1 MTNFN
6 RTPSVSGKN
15 ILCLAI
21 DRLNA
26 DFLGAYGNAWV
37 ETPAFDALAAESVVF
52 DSFFATSL
60 DLETLYRAFWRGE
73 SPARVVASS
82 DGETTNET
90 TNKESTEAETTDDRS
105 NGALNGAKS
114 NDFNDA
120 NAAPP
125 SIFRLLKE
133 KGYRTFV
140 VSDDETVALHPA
152 VEDEYCDGRF
162 FLGSPDAALPAE
174 TLEETQFFRNFEELA
189 RFLAKLEDDAKRA
202 KDENGGDA
210 APWFVW
216 AHFSGWNERW
226 DFPLELRERFQE
238 DEDDPAPYSATLVP
252 YWPLEESAKSAKRG
266 ARVDENA
273 VVEAALARAA
283 AILDAESDASNAERL
298 PAEIEIEFNVEF
310 DDAETPDVELDAAES
325 KSESEFD
332 SDDELDDDAFE
343 NAAELDSDDDAFLDE
358 SAVERQLAAT
368 ELARLAQLDAP
379 ERRQAVVE
387 GYCGGVA
394 AFDETLEGFV
404 QLLKESGVLSK
415 TLLLTTATRGFPTGA
430 PSALGVEPTPETA
443 AADVFAP
450 TAISGVSDV
459 SGALLDA
466 FSVDAADS
474 LSLPISAS
482 YPNGAESANAPLY
495 ATGADGETARFYA
508 ESFQLPLAI
517 RLPNGVGATVRL
529 PALCEPRDVFA
540 TLRDWPEFAAELAT
554 SEFWSFEAIEI
565 SPFAGKWSAESA
577 TEIAEELDADDVLAV
592 EKERTADFVA
602 DAPDVPGQN
611 LLRLLANEDGVLRD
625 RVSVVARDAE
635 SEERALVVA
644 DWILKE
650 TPLAPGVDVDDF
662 SGTGAFVADVATFLP
677 QTTSAITP
685 SDALNRQNTQDAE
698 SLTFSASETLEI
710 PVDVSEATRPTLRS
724 QPRLSRFE
732 LFVRPDDRYNV
743 NDVANRCVEI
753 VEKLAPALRPVRD

>member
-37 ETPAFDALAAESVVF
+37 ETPAFDALAAESVLF

-73 SPARVVASS
+73 SPARVVASL
-82 DGETTNET
+82 DDETTNE
-90 TNKESTEAETTDDRS
+90 ES
-105 NGALNGAKS
+105 NGAQTTDAEAEATADGSNDALNDAKS
-114 NDFNDA
+114 VDFNAA

-202 KDENGGDA
+202 DGGDA

-238 DEDDPAPYSATLVP
+238 DEDDPAPYAATLVP
-252 YWPLEESAKSAKRG
+252 YWPLEEGAKSAKRG

-283 AILDAESDASNAERL
+283 AILDADAESAASIEAASL
-298 PAEIEIEFNVEF
+298 PAEVEIELNVEF
-310 DDAETPDVELDAAES
+310 DDAEAPDGELDSNAV
-325 KSESEFD
+325 FD
-332 SDDELDDDAFE
+332 ENGDAFE
-343 NAAELDSDDDAFLDE
+343 SDVADFDGNDEEPDSADAFLDE
-358 SAVERQLAAT
+358 SAVERRLAAT

-387 GYCGGVA
+387 AYCGGVA

-404 QLLKESGVLSK
+404 QLLKESGVLAK
-415 TLLLTTATRGFPTGA
+415 TLLLTTATRGFPTGS
-430 PSALGVEPTPETA
+430 PSALGVEPTSGTA

-450 TAISGVSDV
+450 TSIFGASSDAISAD
-459 SGALLDA
+459 
-466 FSVDAADS
+466 DAAS
-474 LSLPISAS
+474 PTLPVSAS
-482 YPNGAESANAPLY
+482 YSDGADSANAPLY
-495 ATGADGETARFYA
+495 ATGGDGETSRFYA

-517 RLPNGVGATVRL
+517 RLPDGVGATVRL

-554 SEFWSFEAIEI
+554 PEFWSFEAIEI
-565 SPFAGKWSAESA
+565 SPFAGKWSAE

-592 EKERTADFVA
+592 EKERTADFDA
-602 DAPDVPGQN
+602 AAPDVPGQN

-662 SGTGAFVADVATFLP
+662 SGTGAFVADAATLTAASNAVGSSSTSVASSAPSTAAPLASP
-677 QTTSAITP
+677 Q
-685 SDALNRQNTQDAE
+685 
-698 SLTFSASETLEI
+698 
-710 PVDVSEATRPTLRS
+710 
-724 QPRLSRFE
+724 LSRFE
-732 LFVRPDDRYNV
+732 LFVCPDDRYNV

-753 VEKLAPALRPVRD
+753 VEKLAPALRPTRD

>member
-6 RTPSVSGKN
+6 RTSSVSGQN

-37 ETPAFDALAAESVVF
+37 ETPAFDALAAESVLF

-73 SPARVVASS
+73 SPARVVAST
-82 DGETTNET
+82 DDETTT
-90 TNKESTEAETTDDRS
+90 KESTEESNGTKTPDVEAEATDDGS
-105 NGALNGAKS
+105 NNASNSAKS
-114 NDFNDA
+114 GDFNAAD
-120 NAAPP
+120 AAPP

-152 VEDEYCDGRF
+152 VEDEFCDGRF

-189 RFLAKLEDDAKRA
+189 RFLAKLEDDAKCA

-238 DEDDPAPYSATLVP
+238 DEDDPAPYAATLVP
-252 YWPLEESAKSAKRG
+252 YWPLEEGAKSAKRS
-266 ARVDENA
+266 ARVAENA

-283 AILDAESDASNAERL
+283 AILDAESDAPNAAAL
-298 PAEIEIEFNVEF
+298 PAEVEIEFNVEF
-310 DDAETPDVELDAAES
+310 DDPETPDDDFAENDDDF
-325 KSESEFD
+325 ESTA
-332 SDDELDDDAFE
+332 DDFNENDDAFE
-343 NAAELDSDDDAFLDE
+343 SNAADFDGNDEEPDSADAFLDE
-358 SAVERQLAAT
+358 SAVERRLAAT

-387 GYCGGVA
+387 AYCGGVA
-394 AFDETLEGFV
+394 ALDETLEGFV
-404 QLLKESGVLSK
+404 QLLKESGVLAK
-415 TLLLTTATRGFPTGA
+415 TLLLTTATRGFPTGS
-430 PSALGVEPTPETA
+430 PSALGVEPTSGTA

-450 TAISGVSDV
+450 TSIFDASSGASSDAIS
-459 SGALLDA
+459 ADA
-466 FSVDAADS
+466 TAS
-474 LSLPISAS
+474 LTLPISAS
-482 YPNGAESANAPLY
+482 YPDGAVAANAPLY
-495 ATGADGETARFYA
+495 ATGADGETSRFYA

-517 RLPNGVGATVRL
+517 RLPDCVGATVRL

-554 SEFWSFEAIEI
+554 PEFWSFEAIEI
-565 SPFAGKWSAESA
+565 SPFAGKWSAESE

-592 EKERTADFVA
+592 EKERTADFAA

-662 SGTGAFVADVATFLP
+662 SGTGAFVADAATLTAAP
-677 QTTSAITP
+677 NAAPTLTAAAPNAADSSSTSAAP
-685 SDALNRQNTQDAE
+685 L
-698 SLTFSASETLEI
+698 AS
-710 PVDVSEATRPTLRS
+710 
-724 QPRLSRFE
+724 PRLSRFE
-732 LFVRPDDRYNV
+732 LFVR
-743 NDVANRCVEI
+743 
-753 VEKLAPALRPVRD
+753 

>member
-1 MTNFN
+1 MNNSN
-6 RTPSVSGKN
+6 RTPHISGKN
-15 ILCLAI
+15 ILCLAV

-26 DFLGAYGNAWV
+26 DFLGAYGNSWV
-37 ETPAFDALAAESVVF
+37 ETPAFDALAAESVLF

-60 DLETLYRAFWRGE
+60 DLGTLYRAFWRGE
-73 SPARVVASS
+73 SPAQVVAS
-82 DGETTNET
+82 D
-90 TNKESTEAETTDDRS
+90 ADRD
-105 NGALNGAKS
+105 
-114 NDFNDA
+114 DFNDS
-120 NAAPP
+120 P

-152 VEDEYCDGRF
+152 VEDEFCDGRF
-162 FLGSPDAALPAE
+162 FLGSPDAPLPAE

-189 RFLAKLEDDAKRA
+189 RFLAKLEDDAKC
-202 KDENGGDA
+202 ENGGDA

-238 DEDDPAPYSATLVP
+238 DEDDPAPYAATLVP
-252 YWPLEESAKSAKRG
+252 YWPLENDAKSAKRN
-266 ARVDENA
+266 ARADENA

-283 AILDAESDASNAERL
+283 AILDAESAASNADAL
-298 PAEIEIEFNVEF
+298 PAEVEIEFNVEF
-310 DDAETPDVELDAAES
+310 DDSDATDADLDDSADVG
-325 KSESEFD
+325 FD
-332 SDDELDDDAFE
+332 ENDDELD
-343 NAAELDSDDDAFLDE
+343 SDDAFLDE

-379 ERRQAVVE
+379 ERRQCVVE

-404 QLLKESGVLSK
+404 QLLKESGVLAK
-415 TLLLTTATRGFPTGA
+415 TLLLTTATRGFPPGA
-430 PSALGVEPTPETA
+430 PSALGVEPTSETA

-450 TAISGVSDV
+450 TPP
-459 SGALLDA
+459 LFDA
-466 FSVDAADS
+466 PTDANSAEAADS
-474 LSLPISAS
+474 SSLPIPAS
-482 YPNGAESANAPLY
+482 YSDSANAPLY
-495 ATGADGETARFYA
+495 ATGADGETSRFYA

-554 SEFWSFEAIEI
+554 PEFWSFEAIEI

-592 EKERTADFVA
+592 EKERTTDFAA

-625 RVSVVARDAE
+625 RVSVVARDAK
-635 SEERALVVA
+635 SRERALVVA

-662 SGTGAFVADVATFLP
+662 SGTGAFVADAATSTAAA
-677 QTTSAITP
+677 Q
-685 SDALNRQNTQDAE
+685 
-698 SLTFSASETLEI
+698 
-710 PVDVSEATRPTLRS
+710 
-724 QPRLSRFE
+724 
-732 LFVRPDDRYNV
+732 
-743 NDVANRCVEI
+743 
-753 VEKLAPALRPVRD
+753 

>member
-6 RTPSVSGKN
+6 RTSSVSGKN

-26 DFLGAYGNAWV
+26 DFLGAYGNAWI
-37 ETPAFDALAAESVVF
+37 ETPAFDALAAESVLF

-73 SPARVVASS
+73 SPARVVASL
-82 DGETTNET
+82 DDETTNE
-90 TNKESTEAETTDDRS
+90 ESNGAETTA
-105 NGALNGAKS
+105 NGSSDALNGAKPD
-114 NDFNDA
+114 DFNA
-120 NAAPP
+120 AAPP

-152 VEDEYCDGRF
+152 VEDEFCDGRF

-189 RFLAKLEDDAKRA
+189 RFLAKLEDDAKCA
-202 KDENGGDA
+202 KEENGGDA

-238 DEDDPAPYSATLVP
+238 DEDDPAPYAATLVP
-252 YWPLEESAKSAKRG
+252 YWPLEEGAKSAKRG

-283 AILDAESDASNAERL
+283 AILDADAESAASIEAASL
-298 PAEIEIEFNVEF
+298 PAEVEIELNVEF
-310 DDAETPDVELDAAES
+310 DDPEAPDVELDSNAV
-325 KSESEFD
+325 FD
-332 SDDELDDDAFE
+332 ENGDAFE
-343 NAAELDSDDDAFLDE
+343 SDAADFDGNDDELDSDDAVLDE
-358 SAVERQLAAT
+358 SAVERRLAAT

-387 GYCGGVA
+387 AYCGGVA
-394 AFDETLEGFV
+394 AFDETLAGFV
-404 QLLKESGVLSK
+404 QLLQESGVLAK
-415 TLLLTTATRGFPTGA
+415 TLLLTTATRGFPTGS

-450 TAISGVSDV
+450 TSIFGASSDAISAD
-459 SGALLDA
+459 
-466 FSVDAADS
+466 DAAS
-474 LSLPISAS
+474 PTFPVSAS
-482 YPNGAESANAPLY
+482 YPDGADSANAPLY
-495 ATGADGETARFYA
+495 ATGGDGETSRFYA

-517 RLPNGVGATVRL
+517 RLPDGVGATVRL

-554 SEFWSFEAIEI
+554 PEFWSFEAIEI
-565 SPFAGKWSAESA
+565 SPFAGKWSAESE

-592 EKERTADFVA
+592 EKERTADFDA
-602 DAPDVPGQN
+602 AAPDVPGQN

-662 SGTGAFVADVATFLP
+662 SGTGAFVTDAATLTAAPNAAPTLTAAAPNAADSSS
-677 QTTSAITP
+677 TSAAP
-685 SDALNRQNTQDAE
+685 L
-698 SLTFSASETLEI
+698 AS
-710 PVDVSEATRPTLRS
+710 
-724 QPRLSRFE
+724 PRLSRFE

-753 VEKLAPALRPVRD
+753 VEKLAPALRPTRD

>member
-6 RTPSVSGKN
+6 RTPSVSGQN
-15 ILCLAI
+15 ILCLAV

-37 ETPAFDALAAESVVF
+37 ETPAFDALAAESVLF

-73 SPARVVASS
+73 SPARVVPST
-82 DGETTNET
+82 DDETTNE
-90 TNKESTEAETTDDRS
+90 ESSEAETTVDRS
-105 NGALNGAKS
+105 NGALNGAKTD
-114 NDFNDA
+114 DFNVAD
-120 NAAPP
+120 AAPP

-238 DEDDPAPYSATLVP
+238 DEDDPVPYAATLVP
-252 YWPLEESAKSAKRG
+252 YWPLEEGAKSAKRG

-283 AILDAESDASNAERL
+283 AILDADVENDASNDAAL
-298 PAEIEIEFNVEF
+298 PAEVEIEFSVEF
-310 DDAETPDVELDAAES
+310 DDELNDDERGENADES
-325 KSESEFD
+325 D
-332 SDDELDDDAFE
+332 SD
-343 NAAELDSDDDAFLDE
+343 AELDSDDAFLDE
-358 SAVERQLAAT
+358 SAVERRLAAS

-404 QLLKESGVLSK
+404 QLLKESGVLAK
-415 TLLLTTATRGFPTGA
+415 TLLLTTATRGFPTGS
-430 PSALGVEPTPETA
+430 PSALGVEPTQETA

-450 TAISGVSDV
+450 TPISGASSDAIS
-459 SGALLDA
+459 A
-466 FSVDAADS
+466 DAAAS
-474 LSLPISAS
+474 PTLPIPAS
-482 YPNGAESANAPLY
+482 YPDDPDEANAPLY
-495 ATGADGETARFYA
+495 ATGAAGETSRFYA

-517 RLPNGVGATVRL
+517 RLPDGVGATVRL

-554 SEFWSFEAIEI
+554 PEFWSFEAIEI
-565 SPFAGKWSAESA
+565 SPFAGKWSAESE

-592 EKERTADFVA
+592 EKERTADFDA
-602 DAPDVPGQN
+602 AAPDVPGQN

-662 SGTGAFVADVATFLP
+662 SGTGAFVADAATLTAAP
-677 QTTSAITP
+677 NAVGSPTS
-685 SDALNRQNTQDAE
+685 
-698 SLTFSASETLEI
+698 SAASTAAPLA
-710 PVDVSEATRPTLRS
+710 S
-724 QPRLSRFE
+724 PRLSRFE